1 MKKVTAYIRPN
12 KLEEVKLALED
23 VGLLAMSVEQVRGF
37 GRQQGQTAHFRGSTY
52 AMNLIPKTR
61 LEVVVPD
68 DKLELVLEVVEAAA
82 KTGDIGDGKVFVSEV
97 LEAVRILTGER
108 GDAAVARSSD

>member
-23 VGLLAMSVEQVRGF
+23 VGLLAMTVEQVRGF

-52 AMNLIPKTR
+52 AMNLIPKTKIEIV
-61 LEVVVPD
+61 LTD
-68 DKLELVLEVVEAAA
+68 DRVDEAVTVIEETAR
-82 KTGDIGDGKVFVSEV
+82 TGDIGDGKIFVSDV
-97 LEAVRILTGER
+97 IEAVRIRTGER
-108 GDAAVARSSD
+108 GEAAVEPS